1 MKPKEILVFGAS
13 GQIGRNLIRKLT
25 KNNFKVIAVTR
36 NIHQKGY
43 VLKTQAN
50 PGYLEVIEL
59 DRLNEEKIKDLFNSC
74 SVCINL
80 IGILYEKNKNQFN
93 KIHSQLPHL
102 LSKLAKEKKIDQ
114 FIHVS
119 ALGVENAIDS
129 DYAKSKF
136 DGENFVKKNF
146 KSSVILKPSIVYS
159 IDDNF
164 TTSFMTLLNRLPIMP
179 LYYNGDTKFFPIH
192 VSDLTEIIFQT
203 IVNEI
208 KSETIEC
215 IGPEELSFKE
225 IIKKLLKA
233 IDKKRLLIP
242 VPLPIAKISAFLLGL
257 LPKPLLT
264 SDQLRLLKYN
274 NVPSNKYKTNFD
286 LGFKANK
293 KFEIEIEKYS
303 YNWRSGGEYTRI
315 AGVIFI
321 TVLVIT
327 GKAISR
333 GIEAKQNQKNIS
345 NDENSD
351 LNEANLATNNTNSN
365 TTISDQINDLN
376 KLKEQ
381 GALTEEE
388 FKKAKEKILN

>member
-1 MKPKEILVFGAS
+1 
-13 GQIGRNLIRKLT
+13 
-25 KNNFKVIAVTR
+25 
-36 NIHQKGY
+36 
-43 VLKTQAN
+43 
-50 PGYLEVIEL
+50 
-59 DRLNEEKIKDLFNSC
+59 
-74 SVCINL
+74 
-80 IGILYEKNKNQFN
+80 
-93 KIHSQLPHL
+93 
-102 LSKLAKEKKIDQ
+102 
-114 FIHVS
+114 
-119 ALGVENAIDS
+119 
-129 DYAKSKF
+129 
-136 DGENFVKKNF
+136 
-146 KSSVILKPSIVYS
+146 
-159 IDDNF
+159 
-164 TTSFMTLLNRLPIMP
+164 MTLLNRLPIMP

-303 YNWRSGGEYTRI
+303 YNWRSGGEYTRN
-315 AGVIFI
+315 
-321 TVLVIT
+321 
-327 GKAISR
+327 K
-333 GIEAKQNQKNIS
+333 
-345 NDENSD
+345 D
-351 LNEANLATNNTNSN
+351 L
-365 TTISDQINDLN
+365 
-376 KLKEQ
+376 KLS
-381 GALTEEE
+381 
-388 FKKAKEKILN
+388 